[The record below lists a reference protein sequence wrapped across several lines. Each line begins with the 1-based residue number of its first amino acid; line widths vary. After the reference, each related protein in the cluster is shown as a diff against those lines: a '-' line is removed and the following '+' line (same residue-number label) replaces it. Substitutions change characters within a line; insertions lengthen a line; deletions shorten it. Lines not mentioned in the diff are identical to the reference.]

1 MPALV
6 TSSRVEEA
14 LREMLAAEGYSV
26 SPPRV
31 KGETGVDLLA
41 ERGADRIHIE
51 TIGYKSSPPT
61 RARDF
66 FEAFFRAVSRLDD
79 GAAHCVIAVPHL
91 SARGLPARARQ
102 YRTAW
107 QRISRAFPELAI
119 WVVNPETRRVERTTW
134 LEWLGKFP

>member
-1 MPALV
+1 MPTLV
-6 TSSRVEEA
+6 TSHQVEEV

-26 SPPRV
+26 SLPRV

-41 ERGADRIHIE
+41 ERGADCVHIE
-51 TIGYKSSPPT
+51 TVSHKSSPPT

-66 FEAFFRAVSRLDD
+66 FEVFFRAVSRLDD
-79 GAAHCVIAVPHL
+79 GAAHCVIALPHL

-107 QRISRAFPELAI
+107 QRIAEAFPELAI
-119 WVVNPETRRVERTTW
+119 WVVNAENRRVERTTW
-134 LEWLGKFP
+134 LEWLSRLP